1 MLEAF
6 ELRKGRC
13 MLPATLV
20 DDAPVSRSPGASRAM
35 LGRRLRLFPAAF
47 AVTLAVMTAVVAS
60 QDSRLPVNDEY
71 RYLGTAYQLASHGVF
86 APYDAGG
93 ARTAPFMAEAPLGPF
108 VIAGMIRLDG
118 DFKETLDCFLSALH
132 SGQRDVSSCAPDYG
146 LAIPVQTFLLTMAA
160 SLVWLI
166 AQYCGATPAVRSLA
180 LGLALIS
187 GQYFYF
193 ARHFLTDTY
202 ILLFVSIFIFGLT
215 RAYRVDR
222 APNDRTLSLAVA
234 GAGLGLCALT
244 REGYTVLCWAVPL
257 ALFLGHSWAA
267 RREPIGPRLAS
278 AIRPTLSLAIACV
291 IIVSPWLARNVILF
305 DSLAIVDGHGA
316 HVIIER
322 VSYNAM
328 TWREWA
334 AAWFFWLPDFGD
346 KLGPALFGAESVER
360 LRWFG
365 NGSFYTV
372 GNGPLSTELKAEAA
386 AAGEP
391 VLPYVLKTYVFGD
404 LLNHVRVTL
413 VLAWRGLWIGNY
425 FGLFGHALAVLGA
438 WCLYRSGRLPVLL
451 CIALPAAFM
460 TCLHAF
466 VSVSIPRYNLV
477 QLPYLAALS
486 AIVMAH
492 LGARARIR
500 FGS

>member
-1 MLEAF
+1 MQ
-6 ELRKGRC
+6 
-13 MLPATLV
+13 
-20 DDAPVSRSPGASRAM
+20 
-35 LGRRLRLFPAAF
+35 GRRFRLFPAAF
-47 AVTLAVMTAVVAS
+47 AVTLAVMAGVVAS
-60 QDSRLPVNDEY
+60 QDSRLPVADEY
-71 RYLGTAYQLASHGVF
+71 GYLGTAYQLASHGVF

-93 ARTAPFMAEAPLGPF
+93 ARTAPFMAQAPLTPF

-118 DFKETLDCFLSALH
+118 EFKDTIDCLLSALH
-132 SGQRDVSSCAPDYG
+132 SEQIDVSSCPPDYG
-146 LAIPVQTFLLTMAA
+146 LAIPVQTLLLTVAA

-166 AQYCGATPAVRSLA
+166 AQYCGATPAVRTLA
-180 LGLALIS
+180 LGLALLS
-187 GQYFYF
+187 EQYFYF

-222 APNDRTLSLAVA
+222 APNDRAFSLAVA

-257 ALFLGHSWAA
+257 TLFLGHFWAA

-291 IIVSPWLARNVILF
+291 IIVSPWLVRNVILF
-305 DSLAIVDGHGA
+305 DSLAIIDGHGA

-365 NGSFYTV
+365 VGSFYTV
-372 GNGPLSTELKAEAA
+372 GNGPLSAELKAEAA
-386 AAGEP
+386 AAAEP

-413 VLAWRGLWIGNY
+413 VLAWRGLWIGKY
-425 FGLFGHALAVLGA
+425 FGLFGHALAVLGV
-438 WCLYRSGRLPVLL
+438 WHLYRSGRLPVLL
-451 CIALPAAFM
+451 CIAVPAAFM
-460 TCLHAF
+460 TGLHAF
-466 VSVSIPRYNLV
+466 VSVSIPRYNLI
-477 QLPYLAALS
+477 QLPYLAVLS

-492 LGARARIR
+492 LGARARTR
-500 FGS
+500 LGS

>member
-1 MLEAF
+1 MQGHRF
-6 ELRKGRC
+6 
-13 MLPATLV
+13 
-20 DDAPVSRSPGASRAM
+20 
-35 LGRRLRLFPAAF
+35 RLFPAAF
-47 AVTLAVMTAVVAS
+47 AVTLAVMAAVVAS
-60 QDSRLPVNDEY
+60 QDSRLPVADEY
-71 RYLGTAYQLASHGVF
+71 SYLGTAYQLASHGVF

-93 ARTAPFMAEAPLGPF
+93 ARTAPFMAQTPLTPF

-118 DFKETLDCFLSALH
+118 DFKDTLGCLLSALN
-132 SGQRDVSSCAPDYG
+132 SEQSDVSSCPPDYG
-146 LAIPVQTFLLTMAA
+146 LVIPAQTFLMTVAA

-166 AQYCGATPAVRSLA
+166 AQYCGATPIVRSLA
-180 LGLALIS
+180 LGLALFS
-187 GQYFYF
+187 EQYFYF

-222 APNDRTLSLAVA
+222 APNDRTLSLAIA

-244 REGYTVLCWAVPL
+244 REGYTVLCVAVPL
-257 ALFLGHSWAA
+257 ALFLGHIWAA
-267 RREPIGPRLAS
+267 RHERIGPRLAS

-305 DSLAIVDGHGA
+305 DSLAIVNGHGS

-322 VSYNAM
+322 VSYNDM

-334 AAWFFWLPDFGD
+334 AAWVFWLPDFGD
-346 KLGPALFGAESVER
+346 KLGPALFGAEAVER

-372 GNGPLSTELKAEAA
+372 GNGPLSTDLKAEAA
-386 AAGEP
+386 AAAEP
-391 VLPYVLKTYVFGD
+391 VLPYILKTYVFGD

-413 VLAWRGLWIGNY
+413 VLVWRGLWIGNY
-425 FGLFGHALAVLGA
+425 FGLVGHALAVFGV
-438 WCLYRSGRLPVLL
+438 WHLYRSGRLPVLL
-451 CIALPAAFM
+451 CIAVPAAFM
-460 TCLHAF
+460 TGLHAF
-466 VSVSIPRYNLV
+466 VSVSIPRYNLI
-477 QLPYLAALS
+477 QLPYLAVLS

-492 LGARARIR
+492 LGARARTR
-500 FGS
+500 FGL